1 MDITASELFWKL
13 IEEKGGIVPDT
24 KKPVYTKECK
34 PKEASWARF
43 KTANGAIIT
52 MSISKSFSSACAG
65 GSAGLIIFLIEFRND
80 WHPQQRLC
88 SHTRSL

>member
-24 KKPVYTKECK
+24 KKPVYTKEYK

-43 KTANGAIIT
+43 KTANGMHIHFQVHYLVRADV
-52 MSISKSFSSACAG
+52 
-65 GSAGLIIFLIEFRND
+65 RY
-80 WHPQQRLC
+80 
-88 SHTRSL
+88 

>member
-24 KKPVYTKECK
+24 KKPVYTKENK

-43 KTANGAIIT
+43 KTANGC
-52 MSISKSFSSACAG
+52 ISYLTPTQSA
-65 GSAGLIIFLIEFRND
+65 
-80 WHPQQRLC
+80 
-88 SHTRSL
+88 